1 VPTDELLVQLD
12 DLPPPKF
19 RTISNA
25 SSVFFSDFSS
35 PATTG
40 SPASQSGCAS
50 PVNSSFG
57 QSHTLSPLSPI
68 TLGPFADLFDNRSR
82 SRERS
87 FSTPL
92 EPQDAY
98 YRTELSHLRTEA
110 LPRLRHLGHKIDS
123 EWYEFKRTGTLSTE
137 DVNAFENW
145 WAEKKCTIVSLNEQ
159 GKRLAATLGLASTGL
174 GWCAP

>member
-1 VPTDELLVQLD
+1 MPSDELLVRLEE
-12 DLPPPKF
+12 LPPPKF

-40 SPASQSGCAS
+40 SPSSQSGCAS
-50 PVNSSFG
+50 PVTSSFG
-57 QSHTLSPLSPI
+57 PSQTMSPMSPAS
-68 TLGPFADLFDNRSR
+68 LAPLAEPFDNRSR

-110 LPRLRHLGHKIDS
+110 LPRLRHLSYKIDT
-123 EWYEFKRTGTLSTE
+123 EWYELKRTGAVSSE
-137 DVNAFENW
+137 DVNTFENW
-145 WAEKKCTIVSLNEQ
+145 WAEKKCTILSINEK
-159 GKRLAATLGLASTGL
+159 GKRLAATLGLANTGL
-174 GWCAP
+174 GWSAP